1 MILSISEKIKVL
13 RIEKG
18 WSQKKL
24 AEMLNVSSQAISNWE
39 RGQSSPDISNIIQLS
54 DLFDIT
60 LDELIKEDIN
70 FKEELIHK
78 NLEKKIS
85 IVLSSIILIIFIG
98 IFGYFI
104 FNAIKRNFKEINY
117 FALSVSVLGIIYFI
131 KEIQRN
137 N

>member
-1 MILSISEKIKVL
+1 MVS
-13 RIEKG
+13 
-18 WSQKKL
+18 KKL

>member
-1 MILSISEKIKVL
+1 LSISEKIKVL

>member
-1 MILSISEKIKVL
+1 MSISEKIKVL

>member
-1 MILSISEKIKVL
+1 MSISEKIKVL

-39 RGQSSPDISNIIQLS
+39 RGQSYPDISNIIQLS
-54 DLFDIT
+54 DLFDVT

-70 FKEELIHK
+70 FKEELIRK

-85 IVLSSIILIIFIG
+85 VVLSSIILIIFIG
-98 IFGYFI
+98 IFGYFT

-117 FALSVSVLGIIYFI
+117 FALSVSFLGIIYFI

>member
-1 MILSISEKIKVL
+1 MSISEKIKVL

-54 DLFDIT
+54 DLFDMT